1 MKKKVHK
8 LKKKRYNSL
17 IDVMVEIDKEGVEK
31 IVEFVGHTL
40 TTDQNK
46 YTMVDSTVYVNGVP
60 HGVD

>member
-1 MKKKVHK
+1 MKNHK
-8 LKKKRYNSL
+8 LKKKRYNALGDVKAEIQSL
-17 IDVMVEIDKEGVEK
+17 GVEQIK
-31 IVEFVGHTL
+31 EFSGDTL